1 MGNYLWLFIG
11 AKRSFFVKNIFIIIS
26 SMNNEKTKNS
36 RFFDL
41 KILGYK
47 KFKVLKIYLVY

>member
-11 AKRSFFVKNIFIIIS
+11 TKRSFFVKNIFIIIS
-26 SMNNEKTKNS
+26 MNKDKTKNS

-47 KFKVLKIYLVY
+47 KFKY

>member
-11 AKRSFFVKNIFIIIS
+11 ANRSFFVKNIFIIIS
-26 SMNNEKTKNS
+26 SMNNDKTKNS

-47 KFKVLKIYLVY
+47 KFKVLKIYLAY